1 MKIILLNNNMEI
13 TRAFEEIVKSDFN
26 LILKTDYYLKH
37 TDFDKFMYP
46 FIKEFY
52 FVNIDLIEP
61 KDILRLNRK
70 EVKLA
75 TDKVIFLSE
84 KDINYYNV
92 FKFSKT
98 ELKTESGYRNF
109 VKKLSDFI
117 DKRKKICVKTNINL
131 FKKNYNDENL
141 DELVPYQ
148 NNNAYVLKKVITVGS
163 SIGGLTIIE
172 EIVSNLKKDTY
183 PPILITQHI
192 LSSFADGIITRLKK
206 VNETFEYVMVN
217 GDEELKNNTIY
228 FSNGH
233 EHMIV
238 KKENSKTYATVLGTK
253 KTINKHIPSINA
265 LFRSIANIY
274 GNKALGI
281 ILTGMGKDGIT
292 GIGELYVSGAETIA
306 QNKESS
312 IVHGM
317 AGIAIEEGYIN
328 EELRVNEIV
337 DKINKFSGAY

>member
-1 MKIILLNNNMEI
+1 MKIVLINNNMEI
-13 TRAFEEIVKSDFN
+13 TKAFEEVVKTDFN
-26 LILKTDYYLKH
+26 LILKSDYYLKH

-52 FVNIDLIEP
+52 FINIDLIEP
-61 KDILRLNRK
+61 KDILRLNKK

-75 TDKVIFLSE
+75 TDKVVFLSD
-84 KDINYYNV
+84 KNINYYNV
-92 FKFSKT
+92 FKYDKN
-98 ELKTESGYRNF
+98 ELKTESGYRKF
-109 VKKLSDFI
+109 VNRLAEYI
-117 DKRKKICVKTNINL
+117 EKRKKLCVKTNINL
-131 FKKNYNDENL
+131 FNKNYNDEIL
-141 DELVPYQ
+141 ETLVPYE
-148 NNNAYVLKKVITVGS
+148 NNKTYVLKKIITVGS

-172 EIVSNLKKDTY
+172 EIVSNLKKGNY

-192 LSSFADGIITRLKK
+192 LSSFADGIVTRLKK
-206 VNETFEYVMVN
+206 VNDNFDYMLVH
-217 GDEELKNNTIY
+217 GKEELKNNTIY
-228 FSNGH
+228 FSNGSD
-233 EHMIV
+233 HMVV
-238 KKENSKTYATVLGTK
+238 KKEGSEVFADILSTK

-265 LFRSIANIY
+265 LFRSIANIF

-292 GIGELYVSGAETIA
+292 GIGELYVTGAETIA

-312 IVHGM
+312 VVHGM